1 MRVNVVVAR
10 EAVCLQERKGIR
22 IRTRIAIKVGDHDHD
37 HDEDL
42 FLRCVRKKTS
52 QKFWLDANDPIFVV
66 LDQHSM
72 VRLYD
77 HPSCNRQL

>member
-10 EAVCLQERKGIR
+10 VAVGLQERKGVR
-22 IRTRIAIKVGDHDHD
+22 IGITIAIKVRDHD

-52 QKFWLDANDPIFVV
+52 QKFWQDSIFVV

>member
-22 IRTRIAIKVGDHDHD
+22 IRIAIKVGDHD